1 MVRPDPVDTFV
12 ATEHTDYS
20 VKLTWTPPSSTG
32 LAFFCLN
39 GDVVGEGKMKRI
51 LSHRCVYVI
60 FVPKMS
66 STVSMLK
73 ISSIKKTQR
82 QH

>member
-32 LAFFCLN
+32 LAFFLFKF
-39 GDVVGEGKMKRI
+39 GDVVGGGKHKAQMN
-51 LSHRCVYVI
+51 S
-60 FVPKMS
+60 KMC
-66 STVSMLK
+66 M
-73 ISSIKKTQR
+73 
-82 QH
+82 